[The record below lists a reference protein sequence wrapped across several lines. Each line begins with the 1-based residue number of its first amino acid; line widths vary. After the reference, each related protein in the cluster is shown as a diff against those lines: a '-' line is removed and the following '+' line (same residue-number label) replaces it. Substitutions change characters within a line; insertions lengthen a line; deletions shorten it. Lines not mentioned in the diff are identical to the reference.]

1 MSGKRTSA
9 VPGILLRAL
18 GFGVVG
24 SIALPVI
31 AALGALAAGHLAGA
45 CGPGSSGGCEMGAA
59 LLGIYAIVPGFVLGA
74 GWSVVRDF
82 WKTRA

>member
-1 MSGKRTSA
+1 MSDEGTSA

-31 AALGALAAGHLAGA
+31 TALGALAVGHLAGA
-45 CGPGSSGGCEMGAA
+45 CGAGSSGGCEMGAA
-59 LLGIYAIVPGFVLGA
+59 LFGLYAILPGLVLGA
-74 GWSVVRDF
+74 GCSVVRDLRRI
-82 WKTRA
+82 RA